1 MALLEVVTMEVGA
14 AIAKS
19 IIKLWLKDST
29 LDDVSSSIV
38 DLLKSHTSDV
48 LAQRRGQ
55 RQFETI
61 GEKVAENLLPLFQM
75 EGVRLK
81 ENSRTAVAQ
90 AVATALN
97 KSRFTSQLLV
107 EHNLEPTKLAKHI
120 LDAYPPATQ
129 FFNTTETALYERVI
143 NESCTYIVDV
153 ASQLPAFT
161 ERTFAEVL
169 KREDQLLY
177 RVDQLLREI
186 RQVRKQLNPLA
197 DAGRF
202 EIDYRRAV
210 ARNLDT
216 LQLLGTDISTVN
228 RRHRLSVAYIML
240 SVGQKSVRKSNSIS
254 KAHIPQKG

>member
-1 MALLEVVTMEVGA
+1 MALLEIVTMEVGA

-61 GEKVAENLLPLFQM
+61 GEKIAENLLPLFQM
-75 EGVRLK
+75 EGIRLK

-120 LDAYPPATQ
+120 WTLT
-129 FFNTTETALYERVI
+129 
-143 NESCTYIVDV
+143 
-153 ASQLPAFT
+153 LPQ
-161 ERTFAEVL
+161 RNSL
-169 KREDQLLY
+169 I
-177 RVDQLLREI
+177 LLR
-186 RQVRKQLNPLA
+186 QHSMNA
-197 DAGRF
+197 
-202 EIDYRRAV
+202 
-210 ARNLDT
+210 
-216 LQLLGTDISTVN
+216 LLTKRV
-228 RRHRLSVAYIML
+228 
-240 SVGQKSVRKSNSIS
+240 
-254 KAHIPQKG
+254 HIL